1 MARFYHII
9 GLTSEYNPVHIQT
22 GHYMGRT
29 SDLEFKV
36 EADKTI
42 ELDNG
47 IKEVGSE
54 KMSLSFSL
62 LGEINNIGILEQ
74 IKSILIVPEINLNKS
89 NPNYFSIIEIK
100 VPLINGR
107 NNIKLEL
114 EGKSGEFEKH
124 WIKFEQRYDVNHKQ
138 YRFLRWAEYYEN
150 YILVLMDNITLNGTN
165 ILEVRMDLNLEPIL
179 VYESLDDL
187 FIEGEIA
194 ILNLEIGHK
203 YDFNTDSGENKRIED
218 DQYGLIKI
226 DWTW

>member
-9 GLTSEYNPVHIQT
+9 GLTSEYNPDYIQT

-29 SDLEFKV
+29 SDLDFKL
-36 EADKTI
+36 EPDKTI

-54 KMSLSFSL
+54 KMSLSFSF
-62 LGEINNIGILEQ
+62 LGELNNIGILEQ
-74 IKSILIVPEINLNKS
+74 IESILIVPESSSNEFINDFAML
-89 NPNYFSIIEIK
+89 EIK

-114 EGKSGEFEKH
+114 EEKSGEFKKH

-138 YRFLRWAEYYEN
+138 YSIIKSEDYYED
-150 YILVLMDNITLNGTN
+150 YILILMDNITLNGAH
-165 ILEVRMDLNLEPIL
+165 ILEVQMDLNLEPIL

-194 ILNLEIGHK
+194 ILNLEIDHE
-203 YDFNTDSGENKRIED
+203 YDFFTDSGESKRIED
-218 DQYGLIKI
+218 YQWGLIKI